1 MNALNYFITRL
12 HPPPA
17 PQQRHH
23 RPHPFRRTH
32 RVVQKPCRNNYSRV
46 PFFIGD
52 EKLPSFNTEPKNIS
66 CLKQKNTNKVAQNKK
81 ATKMPANQD
90 DCLRLK

>member
-1 MNALNYFITRL
+1 MGII
-12 HPPPA
+12 
-17 PQQRHH
+17 
-23 RPHPFRRTH
+23 
-32 RVVQKPCRNNYSRV
+32 RVAF
-46 PFFIGD
+46 PFFIGE
-52 EKLPSFNTEPKNIS
+52 EKLPSLSTKPKNIG

>member
-1 MNALNYFITRL
+1 MSYRSLVGIIIVAF
-12 HPPPA
+12 
-17 PQQRHH
+17 
-23 RPHPFRRTH
+23 
-32 RVVQKPCRNNYSRV
+32 